1 MNQSEKICN
10 ELGKKFFS
18 KSYVYEN
25 FKYFNDKN
33 NRVELCDG
41 LFEYLDIYVA
51 LQIKERN
58 KSTQGKSN
66 EEWLAD
72 VVYGEAVEQ
81 ISETIKG
88 IRTNAITVNDLYH
101 QPVKLNSS
109 YSICPI
115 IIFDNPSITKYKR
128 LICLENLEKTIV
140 NVFNLADYKAMMET
154 LVHPYDIIY
163 YLQERASW
171 LNQTQGLPNIA
182 LGDGDNVNI
191 IAKIDTEEDFASF
204 FEHFIYD
211 GYMNKKEDALQ
222 LLSLINQF
230 RDKQVKKCPQYK
242 TILHIL
248 QKVEPKVA
256 TPFMERFWYAWN
268 NACKNIIDFS
278 KAICLLEGNKKTS
291 IVFFSATSKLAKPD
305 YYQMLC
311 DAKQQQHKVDAV
323 LLIVFI
329 GESQTDCRI
338 DWIYFNRPFIEEP
351 DVLNEY
357 IKMGLIPPEYKITM
371 PDKE

>member
-182 LGDGDNVNI
+182 LGDG
-191 IAKIDTEEDFASF
+191 
-204 FEHFIYD
+204 
-211 GYMNKKEDALQ
+211 
-222 LLSLINQF
+222 
-230 RDKQVKKCPQYK
+230 
-242 TILHIL
+242 
-248 QKVEPKVA
+248 
-256 TPFMERFWYAWN
+256 
-268 NACKNIIDFS
+268 
-278 KAICLLEGNKKTS
+278 CLLYTS
-291 IVFFSATSKLAKPD
+291 PSPRD
-305 YYQMLC
+305 
-311 DAKQQQHKVDAV
+311 
-323 LLIVFI
+323 
-329 GESQTDCRI
+329 
-338 DWIYFNRPFIEEP
+338 
-351 DVLNEY
+351 
-357 IKMGLIPPEYKITM
+357 
-371 PDKE
+371 